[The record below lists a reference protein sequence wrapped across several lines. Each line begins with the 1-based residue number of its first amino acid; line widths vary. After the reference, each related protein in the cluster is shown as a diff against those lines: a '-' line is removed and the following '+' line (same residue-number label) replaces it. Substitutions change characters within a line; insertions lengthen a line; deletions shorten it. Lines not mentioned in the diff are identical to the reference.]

1 MNCKAFTEPEGHSG
15 FLSILKKRRKFTA
28 VVAAND
34 LLALGCYDA
43 MRERGLRCPA
53 DISVTGFN
61 DMPFMNRLSPPLTSL
76 RIPHGELG
84 DEAAKLLL
92 ERINNPGARARTVSL
107 VPELI
112 IRGSTAA
119 PKTKR

>member
-1 MNCKAFTEPEGHSG
+1 M
-15 FLSILKKRRKFTA
+15 SILNTGHEFTA

-43 MRERGLRCPA
+43 MDELGLHCPD

-76 RIPHGELG
+76 RIPHREIG
-84 DEAAKLLL
+84 DTAAKLLL
-92 ERINNPGARARTVSL
+92 ERIEDPEKPVKTVNQL
-107 VPELI
+107 PELVV
-112 IRGSTAA
+112 RGSTAP
-119 PKTKR
+119 PKIQ